1 MKPGTSNFHELFFSP
16 GPHSAQLPDH
26 TATLLS
32 HDTRLGQLAP
42 KKGYRDTHTFL
53 SPHRDPNFPNS
64 PPPPKIGTTPLL
76 CAPLY
81 RYTSPT
87 TTTPRSL
94 HIIHPNPPAE
104 PHIPFS
110 TGGPRPPAHP
120 RGWQGRAGSGRAG
133 PSRHL
138 TPHTAARGQE
148 MGPPARRYLLDASRQ
163 PGPEVVVADV
173 ELHVDVHGG
182 GSRARR
188 TAPPPGGAPAPGP
201 LCS

>member
-1 MKPGTSNFHELFFSP
+1 MHSSLTTQQHCSLMTPGWVS
-16 GPHSAQLPDH
+16 LP
-26 TATLLS
+26 
-32 HDTRLGQLAP
+32 P
-42 KKGYRDTHTFL
+42 KKDIETLRSFCLHTEIPI
-53 SPHRDPNFPNS
+53 SPIAPA
-64 PPPPKIGTTPLL
+64 PKIGTTPLL

-94 HIIHPNPPAE
+94 HIMHPNPPAE

-120 RGWQGRAGSGRAG
+120 RGWQGRAGQGRVGPGRAE

-148 MGPPARRYLLDASRQ
+148 MRPPARRYLLDASRQ

>member
-1 MKPGTSNFHELFFSP
+1 MHSSLTTQQHCSLMTPGWVS
-16 GPHSAQLPDH
+16 LP
-26 TATLLS
+26 
-32 HDTRLGQLAP
+32 P
-42 KKGYRDTHTFL
+42 KKDIETLRSFCLHTEIPI
-53 SPHRDPNFPNS
+53 SPID
-64 PPPPKIGTTPLL
+64 PPPKIGTTPLL

-94 HIIHPNPPAE
+94 HIMHPNPPAE